1 MFFLF
6 TAAAAALFHGFLCY
20 ALAAAAALLL
30 FLALLLLPLLF
41 WKLSY
46 RALGVDVAD
55 ISGNT
60 GCHAD
65 IVEGELADTWVE
77 LQEKGERLTDTTGG
91 TEDDDL
97 GELLDKHRVS
107 SCLLA
112 MRLGRPRKLDEILTL
127 LAVAEKARR
136 WKAPPRTDW
145 VTLRAANMMK
155 AAMSRVGEV
164 VKAEGGSF
172 QSWIQWMLG
181 KSFGDGDLRTVPW
194 VQAPG
199 QAPNITPLLRRPR
212 LQPVLQHRFQHSI
225 RF

>member
-1 MFFLF
+1 M
-6 TAAAAALFHGFLCY
+6 AAAAAAAAAAVFHGFLCY
-20 ALAAAAALLL
+20 AAAALLL
-30 FLALLLLPLLF
+30 LLLPL

-60 GCHAD
+60 GCQAD
-65 IVEGELADTWVE
+65 IVECELADTWVE
-77 LQEKGERLTDTTGG
+77 LQEKRERLSDTTGG

-112 MRLGRPRKLDEILTL
+112 MRLGRPRKLDETLTL

-136 WKAPPRTDW
+136 WKALPRTDW

-155 AAMSRVGEV
+155 AVMSRVGEV

-172 QSWIQWMLG
+172 QSWIPLQWWMPG
-181 KSFGDGDLRTVPW
+181 KSFGDGDLRAVRGK

-199 QAPNITPLLRRPR
+199 QAPNITPLLRHPR
-212 LQPVLQHRFQHSI
+212 LQPEFQHRFQHSI

>member
-1 MFFLF
+1 M
-6 TAAAAALFHGFLCY
+6 
-20 ALAAAAALLL
+20 
-30 FLALLLLPLLF
+30 
-41 WKLSY
+41 
-46 RALGVDVAD
+46 AD

-77 LQEKGERLTDTTGG
+77 LQEKGERLSDTTGG

-112 MRLGRPRKLDEILTL
+112 MRLGWPRKLGEILTL

-155 AAMSRVGEV
+155 AVMSRVGEV

-172 QSWIQWMLG
+172 QSWIPLQWMLG
-181 KSFGDGDLRTVPW
+181 KSFGDGDSRTVPR

-212 LQPVLQHRFQHSI
+212 LQLQHQLQHPVRFSQIADNADQRDATHFCIEI
-225 RF
+225 RIY